1 MILFCERAWPL
12 PGASGKA
19 DLVREECG
27 DKCGAGPAVSKAV
40 GAFAVFTPIT
50 PLFWLKPG

>member
-19 DLVREECG
+19 DLVREACG